1 MNYILVDFE
10 NVQPKSLEQLTDRHF
25 KVILFIGASQTKLP
39 RELRMSAQRL
49 GSRLRQI
56 KISGHGS
63 NALDFHIAYFLG
75 RHASEP
81 SACFHIISKDTGYD
95 PLIQHLRSEKIRAGR
110 FKAITD
116 IPVLKASNSKSSPET
131 IDVILKRLHKL
142 KAAKPRTIK
151 KLKSTIALWF
161 QHHLSE
167 QDIASLV
174 QSLANQGYLKL
185 TGAKVTYALPIT

>member
-10 NVQPKSLEQLTDRHF
+10 NVQPKSLEQLTAKHF
-25 KVILFIGASQTKLP
+25 KVILFVGASQTRLP
-39 RELRMSAQRL
+39 RELEMSAQRL

-95 PLIQHLRSEKIRAGR
+95 PLIQHLKSQKISAGR
-110 FKAITD
+110 FKTITD
-116 IPVLKASNSKSSPET
+116 IPMVKVSKSKLPQERL
-131 IDVILKRLHKL
+131 ILTRLQKL
-142 KAAKPRTIK
+142 KAAKPKTVK
-151 KLKSTIALWF
+151 KLSNMIVSWF
-161 QHHLSE
+161 HLSE
-167 QDIASLV
+167 QDVALLV
-174 QSLANQGYLKL
+174 QSLAKQGYLKFA
-185 TGAKVTYALPIT
+185 GAKVTYALPIT